1 MKQVI
6 KKIAK
11 LYDATLNRSVLQE
24 VHDAKALQRLEPYID
39 DYLPWTGSALRPSA
53 VAMMYNEIV
62 IHNRSRVLEI
72 GCGMSTVML
81 SKFLSERGA
90 SMVSLENDKDWITVT
105 QRNLGDNEHA
115 CEFIQ
120 AELVS
125 QEING
130 SRYKWYDLDN
140 DDVVTKLSNQPFD
153 VLLVDAPIANTGHN
167 ARYPALHKLRDY
179 LAEDFVVFLDDIDR
193 KAEEEI
199 ASEWCKEFDLEY
211 QKSGIIGGLGIMR
224 PRNSPNK
231 YNIS

>member
-1 MKQVI
+1 
-6 KKIAK
+6 
-11 LYDATLNRSVLQE
+11 
-24 VHDAKALQRLEPYID
+24 
-39 DYLPWTGSALRPSA
+39 
-53 VAMMYNEIV
+53 MMYNEIL

-90 SMVSLENDKDWITVT
+90 NMVSLENDQGWIKVT
-105 QRNLGDNEHA
+105 EKNLGGYKHA
-115 CEFIQ
+115 CEFIH
-120 AELVS
+120 AELVP
-125 QEING
+125 QDINDR
-130 SRYKWYDLDN
+130 SYKWYDLDN
-140 DDVVTKLSNQPFD
+140 DDVAAKLNYKPFD
-153 VLLVDAPIANTGHN
+153 VLLVDAPIASTGYN

-193 KAEEEI
+193 ESEERI
-199 ASEWCKEFDLEY
+199 ASEWCKEFDLNY